1 MAHVPVPALG
11 LGTLR
16 REDDLG
22 GGTRA
27 TLAIR
32 RSCPR
37 PCSPCTPT
45 PGQRGVNLVTGL
57 AARTQAFGVV
67 AAAVDFASVVE
78 VDEVYQQL
86 AARGAHKTLRVPAG
100 TQTCAAGKHGDV
112 PASNLLPALPDD
124 RDTATN
130 MAGQKGVSQGL

>member
-1 MAHVPVPALG
+1 MCQCRPSASVHSG
-11 LGTLR
+11 
-16 REDDLG
+16 EKMIWG